1 MNERE
6 FRNKVTNSQEDF
18 LQEFL
23 DLLEEREVPF
33 CVIGGLAVN
42 AYAEPVVSLDLDL
55 VVTSD
60 RVDALAEALEQRFTV
75 HRFPHSINVS
85 SSSSDLRIQLQTDPK
100 YQGFIARASRR
111 MVLGYEVSVVV
122 LEDVLQGKVWAFSD
136 PAQQPS
142 KRQKDLADIMRLVE
156 THPHLIALL
165 PESLREQI
173 RSQVASLRLRPEACP
188 ERSRR
193 AQPEGS
199 QGRRGGGVGAGC

>member
-6 FRNKVTNSQEDF
+6 FTNKVTNSQEDF
-18 LQEFL
+18 LQDFL
-23 DLLEEREVPF
+23 DILEEQDVPF

-60 RVDALAEALEQRFTV
+60 RMDELVEVLGQRFTV

-85 SSSSDLRIQLQTDPK
+85 SPSSDLRIQIQTDPK
-100 YQGFIARASRR
+100 YQGFIARASRQ
-111 MVLGYEVSVVV
+111 MILGYETSVAA

-136 PAQQPS
+136 PTRRAS

-156 THPHLIALL
+156 THPHLMALL
-165 PESLREQI
+165 TEPLRKQI
-173 RSQVASLRLRPEACP
+173 R
-188 ERSRR
+188 
-193 AQPEGS
+193 
-199 QGRRGGGVGAGC
+199 

>member
-6 FRNKVTNSQEDF
+6 FTNKVTNSQEDF
-18 LQEFL
+18 LQDFL
-23 DLLEEREVPF
+23 DLLDERDAPF

-60 RVDALAEALEQRFTV
+60 RVDELVEILRQRFTV

-85 SSSSDLRIQLQTDPK
+85 SPSSDLRIQLQTDPN
-100 YQGFIARASRR
+100 YQNFVARASRR
-111 MVLGYEVSVVV
+111 MVLGYEVSVAA

-136 PAQQPS
+136 PTRRPS

-165 PESLREQI
+165 PEPLREQI
-173 RSQVASLRLRPEACP
+173 HCLPGE
-188 ERSRR
+188 
-193 AQPEGS
+193 
-199 QGRRGGGVGAGC
+199 

>member
-6 FRNKVTNSQEDF
+6 FTNKVTNSQEDF
-18 LQEFL
+18 LQDFL
-23 DLLEEREVPF
+23 DILEEQDVPF

-60 RVDALAEALEQRFTV
+60 RMDELVEVLGQRFTV

-85 SSSSDLRIQLQTDPK
+85 SPSTDLRIQIQTDPK
-100 YQGFIARASRR
+100 YQGFIARASRQ
-111 MVLGYEVSVVV
+111 MILGYETSVAA

-136 PAQQPS
+136 PTRRAS

-156 THPHLIALL
+156 THPHLMALL
-165 PESLREQI
+165 TEPLRKQI
-173 RSQVASLRLRPEACP
+173 R
-188 ERSRR
+188 
-193 AQPEGS
+193 
-199 QGRRGGGVGAGC
+199 